1 MHFTNELY
9 ARIRIEPH
17 DVALE
22 VCTFVDS
29 NVSNISHSLKDNT
42 SLLLEAGKIL
52 NSMIQNKLIA
62 SGLTL
67 PQIQDGKPQ
76 NLSDFYTYII
86 LVKKE
91 LEARLA
97 LNKSLQV
104 EAEIDRLLSNS
115 IDGQFGYELTSG
127 DFLKV
132 PEILDQLEKAI
143 QESSDLSDDH
153 KHRIAKR
160 IERVRS
166 EFSKKLTTLD
176 EIYCLAIEAQ
186 IVAHKYGKSAALI
199 TKAGHL
205 LWETALRT
213 HSQTEGLATGE
224 MPVLIHDENSSNL
237 IQ

>member
-9 ARIRIEPH
+9 ARIRVEPY
-17 DVALE
+17 DVAWE

-29 NVSNISHSLKDNT
+29 NVSNISQSLKNNA

-52 NSMIQNKLIA
+52 NSMIQNKLID
-62 SGLTL
+62 SNLIL

-76 NLSDFYTYII
+76 NLSEFYTYINS
-86 LVKKE
+86 VKKE
-91 LEARLA
+91 LEVRFA
-97 LNKSLQV
+97 LNKSLQA
-104 EAEIDRLLSNS
+104 EAEIDRLLFNS

-132 PEILDQLEKAI
+132 PEILDQLEKSV
-143 QESSDLSDDH
+143 QESSDLSDEH

-160 IERVRS
+160 IEKVRS
-166 EFSKKLTTLD
+166 EFSKKLTKLD

-186 IVAHKYGKSAALI
+186 IVAHKYGKSAVLI

-224 MPVLIHDENSSNL
+224 TPMLIHDESSSNL
-237 IQ
+237 LQ

>member
-1 MHFTNELY
+1 MHFTNEQY

-29 NVSNISHSLKDNT
+29 NVSNISHSLKDNA

-224 MPVLIHDENSSNL
+224 MPVLTHDENSSNL

>member
-9 ARIRIEPH
+9 ARIRVEPY

-22 VCTFVDS
+22 VCTFVNS
-29 NVSNISHSLKDNT
+29 NVSNIAHSLKDNA
-42 SLLLEAGKIL
+42 SLLLETGKIL

-62 SGLTL
+62 SDLTL
-67 PQIQDGKPQ
+67 PEIQDGKPQ
-76 NLSDFYTYII
+76 NVSEFYIYIH

-115 IDGQFGYELTSG
+115 IDGLFGYELTSG

-132 PEILDQLEKAI
+132 PEILDQLEKAV

-160 IERVRS
+160 IEKVRS

-224 MPVLIHDENSSNL
+224 TPMLIHDESSLNL

>member
-1 MHFTNELY
+1 MHFPNELY
-9 ARIRIEPH
+9 ARIRVEPY

-22 VCTFVDS
+22 VCKFVS
-29 NVSNISHSLKDNT
+29 SNISNSSHSMNENT
-42 SLLLEAGKIL
+42 TLLLETGKIL
-52 NSMIQNKLIA
+52 DSMIRNNLIISDLA
-62 SGLTL
+62 L
-67 PQIQDGKPQ
+67 PKIQDGKPQ
-76 NLSDFYTYII
+76 NPAEFYIYVNE
-86 LVKKE
+86 VKRE

-97 LNKSLQV
+97 LNNSLQF

-132 PEILDQLEKAI
+132 PEILDQLEKAV
-143 QESSDLSDDH
+143 QESTDLSDDH

-160 IERVRS
+160 IEKVRS

-176 EIYCLAIEAQ
+176 QIYCLAIEAQ
-186 IVAHKYGKSAALI
+186 MVAHKYGKSAALI

-224 MPVLIHDENSSNL
+224 VPSLIHDESSSNL

>member
-29 NVSNISHSLKDNT
+29 NVSNISHSLKDNA